1 MDISYAMLSG
11 GKAKRFGSDKTKA
24 LYKEKP
30 LYIYGLETG
39 LKVSCDVMHIS
50 KDAEKYKP
58 F

>member
-30 LYIYGLETG
+30 LYIYMV
-39 LKVSCDVMHIS
+39 LKQ
-50 KDAEKYKP
+50 A
-58 F
+58 

>member
-30 LYIYGLETG
+30 LYIYGLS
-39 LKVSCDVMHIS
+39 LIHI
-50 KDAEKYKP
+50 
-58 F
+58 